1 MCDIVLTFVVMFVRF
16 MTWYHVLSD
25 CIGQESFVLP
35 IWSWLVWLNLKL
47 SKWGPLFT
55 RTIEILAYFIWNL
68 IHIKYIQGVQK
79 KQGVTTSN
87 SSGNSHFLGGHLV
100 VPLIENKIFDKTW
113 AWWWDIYNDKCWT
126 VVMIWTDCKDSARR
140 VVLHTGTSTIVI

>member
-1 MCDIVLTFVVMFVRF
+1 MEYIEHLLPKLSKQVLAEKVECQVSGGIQKAKKYQNWYSHYCCCLLTVTPKLQIWVCDIVLTFVVMFVRF

-79 KQGVTTSN
+79 NKELLLVIVAVT
-87 SSGNSHFLGGHLV
+87 
-100 VPLIENKIFDKTW
+100 PIF
-113 AWWWDIYNDKCWT
+113 
-126 VVMIWTDCKDSARR
+126 
-140 VVLHTGTSTIVI
+140 

>member
-1 MCDIVLTFVVMFVRF
+1 MEYIEHLLPKLSKQVLAEKVQSQVSGIKKQKKYPNCYSHYCCCLLTVTPKLQIWVCDIVLTFVVMFVRF
-16 MTWYHVLSD
+16 MTWYHVLRD

-79 KQGVTTSN
+79 TRSYY
-87 SSGNSHFLGGHLV
+87 L
-100 VPLIENKIFDKTW
+100 
-113 AWWWDIYNDKCWT
+113 
-126 VVMIWTDCKDSARR
+126 
-140 VVLHTGTSTIVI
+140 